1 MIELVWHPRQLTKM
15 KAPELNW
22 EADPFNKVAQDNI
35 PDEVILRDNDPR
47 RCLPDYPS
55 AIG

>member
-1 MIELVWHPRQLTKM
+1 M

>member
-22 EADPFNKVAQDNI
+22 EAEPCNKVVQNNI
-35 PDEVILRDNDPR
+35 PDEVIVRDNDPR
-47 RCLPDYPS
+47 RCPADNSS